1 MEGLESGGLAADPL
15 LSAALS
21 SPLGSSREEL
31 FLHDFARS
39 SPHAGALFGNYATL
53 TTLQPLPPISTVT
66 SNGGKFSRSNS
77 PVRERQNNYFFPP
90 SSQSSYN
97 YNVNIKYEYD
107 LKNEEDSNDSPPGQ
121 PPCSTPS
128 DYTQN
133 HASQPVET
141 NFSSAS
147 FVPSYSGIEIRSPKI
162 EKDCFFNGYTNGDCE
177 IEEEPTCL
185 PKNCSP
191 VENGHGSIEGE
202 EEDDGEE
209 LNTKDLAQRISA
221 ELKRY
226 SIPQAIFAQKI
237 LCRSQGTLSDLLRNP
252 KPWSKL
258 KSGRETFRRM
268 AKWLQEPEFKRMSD
282 LRMAGVI
289 EGAHG
294 GMVEQEEEEE
304 EENRLNKL
312 YCAGPAKQHNTANES
327 FAVQMPPP
335 PKTRRQRRQLAGDR
349 ARPIT
354 AMTNTWRVGEGM
366 GGKLIAV
373 KRYVVVTLRYA
384 LEQPC
389 KRKEEQQVQHNQPQP
404 PKKPR
409 LVFTDIQRRT
419 LQAIFKETKRPSREM
434 QLTISQQLGLDPT
447 TVANFFMNA
456 RRRGHDQRPDDDT
469 STVSSGSSHAFDD
482 QVLSPLPPTPIFE
495 QL

>member
-282 LRMAGVI
+282 LRMA
-289 EGAHG
+289 A
-294 GMVEQEEEEE
+294 
-304 EENRLNKL
+304 
-312 YCAGPAKQHNTANES
+312 
-327 FAVQMPPP
+327 
-335 PKTRRQRRQLAGDR
+335 
-349 ARPIT
+349 
-354 AMTNTWRVGEGM
+354 
-366 GGKLIAV
+366 
-373 KRYVVVTLRYA
+373 
-384 LEQPC
+384 C

>member
-1 MEGLESGGLAADPL
+1 S
-15 LSAALS
+15 
-21 SPLGSSREEL
+21 
-31 FLHDFARS
+31 
-39 SPHAGALFGNYATL
+39 NYATL

-66 SNGGKFSRSNS
+66 SNSGKFSRTSS
-77 PVRERQNNYFFPP
+77 PTRERPNSYFFPP
-90 SSQSSYN
+90 SSQPYN

-107 LKNEEDSNDSPPGQ
+107 LKNEDDSNESPPGH

-128 DYTQN
+128 EYVQS
-133 HASQPVET
+133 HVSQANET

-147 FVPSYSGIEIRSPKI
+147 FVPAYSGLEIRSPKS
-162 EKDCFFNGYTNGDCE
+162 EKECFFNGYTNGKCDMDDE
-177 IEEEPTCL
+177 SVCL

-191 VENGHGSIEGE
+191 TTNGQESLDGD

-282 LRMAGVI
+282 LRMA
-289 EGAHG
+289 A
-294 GMVEQEEEEE
+294 
-304 EENRLNKL
+304 
-312 YCAGPAKQHNTANES
+312 
-327 FAVQMPPP
+327 
-335 PKTRRQRRQLAGDR
+335 
-349 ARPIT
+349 
-354 AMTNTWRVGEGM
+354 
-366 GGKLIAV
+366 
-373 KRYVVVTLRYA
+373 
-384 LEQPC
+384 C

-419 LQAIFKETKRPSREM
+419 LQ
-434 QLTISQQLGLDPT
+434 
-447 TVANFFMNA
+447 
-456 RRRGHDQRPDDDT
+456 
-469 STVSSGSSHAFDD
+469 
-482 QVLSPLPPTPIFE
+482 VLSPLPPTPIFE

>member
-21 SPLGSSREEL
+21 SPLGSSREDL

-66 SNGGKFSRSNS
+66 SNGGKFSRSSS
-77 PVRERQNNYFFPP
+77 PVRERQNSYFFPP
-90 SSQSSYN
+90 SSQSNYN

-107 LKNEEDSNDSPPGQ
+107 LKNEEDSNDSPPGEYPAYHFSLSILGLTAKIPGQ

-128 DYTQN
+128 DYQN

-147 FVPSYSGIEIRSPKI
+147 FVPSYSGLEIRSGVLYCDRCCMLNYREFFRSPKI

-177 IEEEPTCL
+177 VEEENACL

-191 VENGHGSIEGE
+191 VANGHGSMDGE
-202 EEDDGEE
+202 EDDDGEE

-282 LRMAGVI
+282 LRMAG
-289 EGAHG
+289 
-294 GMVEQEEEEE
+294 
-304 EENRLNKL
+304 
-312 YCAGPAKQHNTANES
+312 P
-327 FAVQMPPP
+327 
-335 PKTRRQRRQLAGDR
+335 
-349 ARPIT
+349 
-354 AMTNTWRVGEGM
+354 
-366 GGKLIAV
+366 
-373 KRYVVVTLRYA
+373 
-384 LEQPC
+384 
-389 KRKEEQQVQHNQPQP
+389 
-404 PKKPR
+404 
-409 LVFTDIQRRT
+409 
-419 LQAIFKETKRPSREM
+419 
-434 QLTISQQLGLDPT
+434 
-447 TVANFFMNA
+447 
-456 RRRGHDQRPDDDT
+456 
-469 STVSSGSSHAFDD
+469 
-482 QVLSPLPPTPIFE
+482 
-495 QL
+495 